1 VLRNGKMYDRGF
13 ALGTCKWIQHVHF
26 PVLLFS
32 YDVYVCNISKRN
44 KRKQVADTLVF
55 ESGKLLYQ

>member
-1 VLRNGKMYDRGF
+1 MYDRGF